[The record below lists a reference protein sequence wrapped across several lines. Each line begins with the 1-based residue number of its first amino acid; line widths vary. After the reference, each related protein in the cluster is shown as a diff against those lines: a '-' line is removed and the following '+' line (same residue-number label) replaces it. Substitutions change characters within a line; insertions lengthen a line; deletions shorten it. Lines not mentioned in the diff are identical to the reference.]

1 MGTPSIEGEGNMNKK
16 ILLPIIVLAALAT
29 IMGIANAQIKVSIQV
44 KDSNG
49 NDISGSTVLIG
60 TTAHVYGHYEDLG
73 GNAQAYG
80 WIKVYFDDGTGFK
93 YETTLFSGPV
103 NDGDTV
109 EGTPYPMSKMGTY
122 NFTWRSQ
129 KTDPTIP
136 LALRCQ
142 QEGALARTI
151 VQLHVPEPATLIGL
165 TMALSAFGLLA
176 LKKTRAK

>member
-1 MGTPSIEGEGNMNKK
+1 MNKK
-16 ILLPIIVLAALAT
+16 VLLSAFALIAFAT
-29 IMGIANAQIKVSIQV
+29 LMSIANAQISVSIQV
-44 KDSNG
+44 KDSGG
-49 NDISGSTVLIG
+49 NDISGSSVIIG

-80 WIKVYFDDGTGFK
+80 WIKVYFDDGTGFE

-109 EGTPYPMSKMGTY
+109 EGTPYTMLKMGTY

-129 KTDPTIP
+129 KIDPTIP
-136 LALRCQ
+136 LALRCE
-142 QEGALARTI
+142 QEGALARTT

-165 TMALSAFGLLA
+165 AMALSAFGLLA
-176 LKKTRAK
+176 LKKTRTK